1 MGCFYSAMDKR
12 LPFMDKR
19 PPFIFNHYSV
29 WIAETGG
36 SVARMTLIHNGC
48 AHAPF
53 FTTDKRLPVALG

>member
-1 MGCFYSAMDKR
+1 MGQQKRARGGVMVCFYSAMDKR
-12 LPFMDKR
+12 L
-19 PPFIFNHYSV
+19 PFIFNHYSV

-53 FTTDKRLPVALG
+53 FYNG

>member
-1 MGCFYSAMDKR
+1 MVCFYSA
-12 LPFMDKR
+12 MDKR

-36 SVARMTLIHNGC
+36 SAARMTLIHNGG

-53 FTTDKRLPVALG
+53 FLQRINGCLLL